1 MGESSSLTNRRKG
14 FGGQDRTMR
23 NAAVVKEG
31 GEVVA
36 VQPQLQSGQDKNYKV
51 VRKKLQTVGKNF

>member
-1 MGESSSLTNRRKG
+1 MVMGESSSLTNRRKG

-36 VQPQLQSGQDKNYKV
+36 VQPQL
-51 VRKKLQTVGKNF
+51 